1 MTNTLIHKELAVVED
16 LALGRGQPVAQVRN
30 GAPFTGT
37 AIDLVATCTDI
48 ASVDPAKHSVALEFT
63 DRLKVFVSN
72 GVAFAPFVIA
82 GGSSIARYSYI
93 TGSVEQ
99 KQQLSGTSPET
110 VLFNFPAV
118 TSPILTYFDGAFSTE
133 VAVDGVF
140 SVSAEV
146 LRAQSGGTTKWSMF
160 VELSNDGVVWQAV
173 PDSLRTIS
181 LISAEANEIRH
192 FSYTVVARVPAGFK
206 FRLRHV
212 TDTPSKQVAIVA
224 SPSING
230 LPGAAGVV
238 FSAAM
243 QEVL

>member
-1 MTNTLIHKELAVVED
+1 MTSLVHKELAVLED

-30 GAPFTGT
+30 GASFTGT
-37 AIDLVATCTDI
+37 TIDLIALCTDI
-48 ASVDPAKHSVALEFT
+48 VTVDPTKHSVALEFT

-72 GVAFAPFVIA
+72 GVDFSPFSLV

-93 TGSVEQ
+93 TSTVEQ
-99 KQQLSGTSPET
+99 KQQLTSTNPET

-118 TSPILTYFDGAFSTE
+118 TSPILTYFEGVFSTE
-133 VAVDGVF
+133 VTIDGIF
-140 SVSAEV
+140 SISTEV
-146 LRAQSGGTTKWSMF
+146 LRAQSGGKTKWSMF
-160 VELSNDGVVWQAV
+160 VELSNDGTTWQAV

-192 FSYTVVARVPAGFK
+192 FSYTVDARVPAGFK
-206 FRLRHV
+206 FRLRHC

-224 SPSING
+224 APGSAG
-230 LPGAAGVV
+230 LPGMAGIV
-238 FSAAM
+238 FSASM